1 MSKASPGKESGKK
14 ARDPLTK
21 RFTNGHKCFT
31 AMQSQ
36 FMVEIM
42 GKDESKRLHFED
54 NKYLLKAPRDPVNG
68 EVTARDDA
76 KYLVAYDG
84 SVEEGG
90 KTSTNP
96 ASTIDSVVSESKLKG
111 TKQMLR
117 VVEEMARCESLRH
130 RKGLLMKELDMVNEV
145 LQHKSICAQGGFTG
159 KGKTLER
166 GTIMK
171 GRTKPF

>member
-1 MSKASPGKESGKK
+1 MSKVKSPGGKK

-42 GKDESKRLHFED
+42 AKDESQRLHFED

-76 KYLVAYDG
+76 EYLVQYDG
-84 SVEEGG
+84 SIEEPG
-90 KTSTNP
+90 KGKSTSDP
-96 ASTIDSVVSESKLKG
+96 ASTVASVVNDSKLRG

-145 LQHKSICAQGGFTG
+145 LQHKSVCAQGGFTG
-159 KGKTLER
+159 KGKTIER